1 MEDLKNTER
10 RPHTLEYRP
19 GILRVSGV
27 REVKSFDDREIV
39 LILDNQRLTIRGTDL
54 TVTELKTSDGNFSVG
69 GKVISLSYSRGG
81 GESLIKR
88 LFK

>member
-1 MEDLKNTER
+1 MKN
-10 RPHTLEYRP
+10 
-19 GILRVSGV
+19 
-27 REVKSFDDREIV
+27 FDDREIV